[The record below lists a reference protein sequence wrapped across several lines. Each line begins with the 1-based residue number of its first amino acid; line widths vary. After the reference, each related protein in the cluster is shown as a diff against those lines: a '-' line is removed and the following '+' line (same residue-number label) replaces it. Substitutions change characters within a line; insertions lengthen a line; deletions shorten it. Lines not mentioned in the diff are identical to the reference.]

1 MRLVRMLDFEVRG
14 GEGSTLTLQPGM
26 VLALDGSDPGLMFEF
41 GST

>member
-14 GEGSTLTLQPGM
+14 AEGSTLTLQPGM

-41 GST
+41 GSP